1 MAFKWKSKNGFLQ
14 YINGEIL
21 NYKTMILK
29 YFKSSNL
36 ILLLLITLYGFDLNA
51 QVLQV
56 KEGKS
61 AIVKREPKGNEEP
74 SLRLPEGTKV
84 VKLGEA

>member
-1 MAFKWKSKNGFLQ
+1 
-14 YINGEIL
+14 
-21 NYKTMILK
+21 MILK
-29 YFKSSNL
+29 YFKYSNL

-61 AIVKREPKGNEEP
+61 AIVKRVPLGNAEQIV
-74 SLRLPEGTKV
+74 RLTRRHESS
-84 VKLGEA
+84 